1 MKNLNAQNQTSRR
14 EEDALQYEIDLK
26 KKQSLPEM
34 IIEKFSPLK
43 KKNKRVFEID
53 RPKME

>member
-1 MKNLNAQNQTSRR
+1 MNAQNQTSRR